1 MKSATAQLPELWIY
15 VQVQIGCFFILL
27 IFNLYVF
34 INPTLH
40 ICIQLQMKQFESKDQ
55 ILKHIFLIFYLK
67 IMTDNRNMSMC

>member
-1 MKSATAQLPELWIY
+1 MREINEKEKKKTILQLLKSATAQLPELWIY

-40 ICIQLQMKQFESKDQ
+40 ICIQLQMKTIWK
-55 ILKHIFLIFYLK
+55 
-67 IMTDNRNMSMC
+67 